1 MIREDDM
8 AEASS
13 REQIAQAY
21 HAWSA
26 AKLQPAEAKTSAQTF
41 ETLSGIPI
49 EPLGTPLDY
58 SEAQYLERLGFP
70 GQEPYTR
77 GVQPTMYRGRLWT
90 TRIFAGFGTAE
101 ETNQRYKY
109 LLAEGNGGLSVAFD
123 LPALYG
129 YDPDHPMSAGEV
141 GKCGVAV
148 SSLADMEVLFDG
160 IPLDRV
166 STSMTITSTAAI
178 ALAMYVAVAE
188 KQGVKPEQ
196 LRGTVQNDILKE
208 YIAQKEWIFPPR
220 PSMRLVRD
228 SIAYCAEQLPQWN
241 AISISGY
248 HIREAGATA
257 IQELA
262 FTLYDGLTYVQEMVE
277 AGWDVDRFAPRLSF
291 FFDVHSDFFEEI
303 AKFRAARRIWA
314 REMASRYH
322 PKDSRSLL
330 LRTHAQTAGVALT
343 AQQPQNN
350 IVRVALQA
358 LAAVIGGTQSLH
370 TNALDE
376 ALALPTEE
384 AARIALRTQQIIA
397 NESGVTDMVD
407 PFGGSYYLEKLTDD
421 IEQHVYEYF
430 EKLDE
435 LGGMVRAIELGYPQ
449 RELGE
454 AAYHYQRRLESGA
467 EIVVGV
473 NRYTNDEETPID
485 ILTIDPHVEKDHI
498 ERVLALRQSRDN
510 IKLEQALS
518 ALRRAA
524 SGDENLMPYILDA
537 VRAYGTFGD
546 ISDILR
552 EVWGTYEEPTAAFS
566 SL

>member
-1 MIREDDM
+1 MVES
-8 AEASS
+8 SS

-21 HAWSA
+21 EAWSA
-26 AKLQPAEAKTSAQTF
+26 DMLQPAEAKNAAKTF
-41 ETLSGIPI
+41 ETLSELPI
-49 EPLGTPLDY
+49 EPLATPLDQ
-58 SEAQYLERLGFP
+58 SEAQYLEQIGFP
-70 GQEPYTR
+70 GQQPFTR

-90 TRIFAGFGTAE
+90 NRIFAGFGTAE
-101 ETNQRYKY
+101 ETNQRYQY
-109 LLAEGNGGLSVAFD
+109 LLAEGSGGLSVAFD

-220 PSMRLVRD
+220 PSLRLVRD

-257 IQELA
+257 VQELA

-314 REMASRYH
+314 REMAKRYH
-322 PKDSRSLL
+322 PKDPRSLM

-350 IVRVALQA
+350 IIRVALQA
-358 LAAVIGGTQSLH
+358 LAAVLGGTQSLH

-376 ALALPTEE
+376 ALALPTEA

-397 NESGVTDMVD
+397 NEAGVTDTVD
-407 PFGGSYYLEKLTDD
+407 PFGGSYYLEKLTND
-421 IEQHVYEYF
+421 IEHQAYAYF

-454 AAYHYQRRLESGA
+454 AAYRYQRKLENQE

-473 NRYTNDEETPID
+473 NSYVNEAEPPID
-485 ILTIDPHVEKDHI
+485 ILTIEPHVERDHV
-498 ERVLALRQSRDN
+498 ERVRALRQSRDR
-510 IKLEQALS
+510 IKLEQTLNT
-518 ALRRAA
+518 LRQAA

-537 VRAYGTFGD
+537 VRAYGTFGE
-546 ISDILR
+546 ISDVLR

-566 SL
+566 SF

>member
-1 MIREDDM
+1 MVE
-8 AEASS
+8 SS
-13 REQIAQAY
+13 NREQMAQAY
-21 HAWSA
+21 TEWSA
-26 AKLQPAEAKTSAQTF
+26 DMLQPAEAKTSTKTF
-41 ETLSGIPI
+41 ETLSELPI
-49 EPLGTPLDY
+49 EPLATPLDQLD
-58 SEAQYLERLGFP
+58 ATYLEQMGFP
-70 GQEPYTR
+70 GQQPFTR

-109 LLAEGNGGLSVAFD
+109 LLDQGNGGLSVAFD

-148 SSLADMEVLFDG
+148 SSLADMERLFNG
-160 IPLDRV
+160 IPLEKV

-188 KQGVKPEQ
+188 KQGVKPAQ

-241 AISISGY
+241 AISISSY

-277 AGWDVDRFAPRLSF
+277 AGWDVDRFGPRLSF

-314 REMASRYH
+314 REIENRYH
-322 PKDSRSLL
+322 PKDPRSLL

-358 LAAVIGGTQSLH
+358 LAAVMGGTQSLH

-384 AARIALRTQQIIA
+384 AARIALRTQQILA
-397 NESGVTDMVD
+397 NESGVTDTVD
-407 PFGGSYYLEKLTDD
+407 PFGGSYYLEKLTDE
-421 IEQHVYEYF
+421 IEQQTYAYF
-430 EKLDE
+430 KKLDE

-449 RELGE
+449 REIE
-454 AAYHYQRRLESGA
+454 ESAYRYQRKLENRE

-473 NRYTNDEETPID
+473 NTYTNDEEFPID
-485 ILTIDPHVEKDHI
+485 ILTIDPRVEKEHI
-498 ERVLALRQSRDN
+498 ERVQSLRQSRDHA
-510 IKLEQALS
+510 KLEQALS
-518 ALRRAA
+518 DLRQAA
-524 SGDENLMPYILDA
+524 SGDENLMPYLLDA
-537 VRAYGTFGD
+537 VRAYGTFGE
-546 ISDILR
+546 ISDVLR

-566 SL
+566 FL

>member
-1 MIREDDM
+1 M
-8 AEASS
+8 AESSS

-21 HAWSA
+21 NAWSA
-26 AKLQPAEAKTSAQTF
+26 EMLQPAEAKTSTKTF
-41 ETLSGIPI
+41 ETLSELPI
-49 EPLGTPLDY
+49 EPLATPLDQ
-58 SEAQYLERLGFP
+58 SEASYLERVGFP
-70 GQEPYTR
+70 GEQPFTR

-129 YDPDHPMSAGEV
+129 YDPDHAMSAGEV

-148 SSLADMEVLFDG
+148 SSLADMEALFDG

-257 IQELA
+257 VQELA
-262 FTLYDGLTYVQEMVE
+262 FTLYDGLTYVEEMVE
-277 AGWDVDRFAPRLSF
+277 AGWDVDSFAPRLSF
-291 FFDVHSDFFEEI
+291 FFDVHNDFFEEI

-314 REMASRYH
+314 REMESRYR
-322 PKDSRSLL
+322 PKDPRSLL

-358 LAAVIGGTQSLH
+358 LAAVMGGTQSLH

-376 ALALPTEE
+376 ALALPTEDT
-384 AARIALRTQQIIA
+384 ARIALRTQQILA
-397 NESGVTDMVD
+397 NEAGVTDTVD
-407 PFGGSYYLEKLTDD
+407 AFGGSYYLEKLTDD
-421 IEQHVYEYF
+421 IERQAYAYF
-430 EKLDE
+430 NKLDE

-454 AAYHYQRRLESGA
+454 AAYRYQRKLEHQE

-473 NRYTNDEETPID
+473 NSYTNDEEIPID
-485 ILTIDPHVEKDHI
+485 ILTIDPHVEKEHI
-498 ERVLALRQSRDN
+498 ERVQALRQSRDHVRL
-510 IKLEQALS
+510 KQTLS
-518 ALRRAA
+518 ALHRAA
-524 SGDENLMPYILDA
+524 CGDENLMPYILDA
-537 VRAYGTFGD
+537 VRAYGTFGE
-546 ISDILR
+546 ISDVLR

>member
-1 MIREDDM
+1 MS
-8 AEASS
+8 EASS
-13 REQIAQAY
+13 REHLEQAY

-26 AKLQPAEAKTSAQTF
+26 EALRPAEAKSSAKTF
-41 ETLSGIPI
+41 ETLSELPI
-49 EPLGTPLDY
+49 EPLATPLDH
-58 SEAQYLERLGFP
+58 SEEQYLERLGFP
-70 GQEPYTR
+70 GQQPFTR

-148 SSLADMEVLFDG
+148 SSLADMEMLFDG

-188 KQGVKPEQ
+188 KQGVKPDQ

-228 SIAYCAEQLPQWN
+228 SIAYCAEHLPQWN

-314 REMASRYH
+314 REMERRYH
-322 PKDSRSLL
+322 PKDPRSLL
-330 LRTHAQTAGVALT
+330 LRTHAQTAGVTLT

-358 LAAVIGGTQSLH
+358 LAAVLGGTQSLH

-376 ALALPTEE
+376 ALALPTEA

-397 NESGVTDMVD
+397 NESGTTDIVD

-421 IEQHVYEYF
+421 IEQRTYEYF
-430 EKLDE
+430 KKLDE

-454 AAYHYQRRLESGA
+454 AAYRYQRKLESGE

-473 NRYTNDEETPID
+473 NRYTNEEEAPID
-485 ILTIDPHVEKDHI
+485 ILTIDPRVEKDHI
-498 ERVLALRQSRDN
+498 ERVQALRQSRDN
-510 IKLEQALS
+510 IKLEQALG
-518 ALRRAA
+518 ALRQAA
-524 SGDENLMPYILDA
+524 SEDDNLMPYILGA

-546 ISDILR
+546 ISDVLR
-552 EVWGTYEEPTAAFS
+552 EVWGTYEEPTTAFS